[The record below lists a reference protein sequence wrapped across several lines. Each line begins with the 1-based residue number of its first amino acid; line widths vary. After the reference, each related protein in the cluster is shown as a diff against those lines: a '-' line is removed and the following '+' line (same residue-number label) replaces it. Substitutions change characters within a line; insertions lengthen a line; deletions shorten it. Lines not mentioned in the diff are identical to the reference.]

1 MESNQASEPVVEPA
15 SEPPSEPV
23 AEPALQEPTQARI
36 QAGAESYR
44 RPMLAAYDMF
54 VLGMMSRFMW
64 RCPRGRM
71 LAHYNR
77 QIGAA
82 HLDIGPGTGWFLDK
96 CRFPVESPSITLV
109 DLNEVV
115 LATTAR
121 RISRYHPRIRVGDAF
136 QPFALGAERYDSV
149 GMNFLLHCLPGSMRQ
164 KSVVF
169 DHVTPLLRP
178 GGRVFGSTVLGN
190 GPHHTERSGKLLA
203 KLNRSEVFSNLD
215 DRLEDLNEELSAR
228 FTDVETVRTGTVC
241 LFSARLPGAR

>member
-1 MESNQASEPVVEPA
+1 MESNQASDQAQTELPLP
-15 SEPPSEPV
+15 SPSELPD
-23 AEPALQEPTQARI
+23 PTEARI

-44 RPMLAAYDMF
+44 RPMLAAYDLF

-71 LAHYNR
+71 LAHYGR
-77 QIGAA
+77 QVGAA

-96 CRFPVESPSITLV
+96 CRFPVESPSITLL

-115 LATTAR
+115 LATAAHRIR
-121 RISRYHPRIRVGDAF
+121 RYRPETRVGDAF
-136 QPFALGAERYDSV
+136 KPFALGAARYDSV

-169 DHVTPLLRP
+169 DHVTPFLRP
-178 GGRVFGSTVLGN
+178 GARVFGSTVLGD
-190 GPHHTERSGKLLA
+190 GPHHTKRSGKLLA

-215 DRLEDLNEELSAR
+215 DRMDDLNEQLRAR
-228 FTDVETVRTGTVC
+228 FTEVETVRSGAVC
-241 LFSARLPGAR
+241 LFSARFPGAR